1 MVIKKLFKKKLEI
14 KGVCKIVVSNE
25 FVKEISEVD
34 EEDVFVDIV
43 SVEFSS
49 GIDNKKVEVK

>member
-14 KGVCKIVVSNE
+14 KGVSKIVVSNE